1 MFFLLF
7 LPALFICTMKVFLPR
22 DGTGYFVMIYRPEAL
37 NRWAVSPASNQIICG
52 LNSGYH

>member
-22 DGTGYFVMIYRPEAL
+22 DGTGYFAMIYRPEAL